1 MLRNSINLASLIWRN
16 IMVLNKSAVK
26 KLFNEENIQVNV
38 LALHY
43 IDEWALGAIKEM
55 VENARAKGIR
65 RVKPNTIDEVC
76 PVLVWEPP
84 GLIDKARDTIDIVE
98 VISRYVDLT
107 KRGRN
112 FFGLCP
118 FHDEK
123 TPSFSVAPDKGIYHC
138 FGCGNG
144 GSVIN
149 FLMEIQNMNSL
160 EVVAQLKEQLSD

>member
-55 VENARAKGIR
+55 VENARAKGVR
-65 RVKPNTIDEVC
+65 RVKPQTINGVC

-84 GLIDKARDTIDIVE
+84 ARD
-98 VISRYVDLT
+98 
-107 KRGRN
+107 
-112 FFGLCP
+112 
-118 FHDEK
+118 
-123 TPSFSVAPDKGIYHC
+123 
-138 FGCGNG
+138 
-144 GSVIN
+144 
-149 FLMEIQNMNSL
+149 
-160 EVVAQLKEQLSD
+160 